1 MEFKNYNY
9 DAIKY
14 FIAVASHGSLS
25 KASYSLGISES
36 ALSQSMKNL
45 EQSLN
50 VILFHRNTRGIILTK
65 EGKTLYEKAQIGNEY
80 FKEAIIN
87 TLRTNQ
93 NNPLQTFKI
102 SAPTSIL
109 NNYIIPIMKKMTKKY
124 KNTNFIFTSST
135 KESNII
141 EKLQKQEI
149 DLIINKT
156 SRSFIPKEIKTT
168 TISEHDYCFTYNPKH
183 FKLNTNVTTKELE
196 NYPIII
202 KQRKGKNDNSWMN
215 ATFKKFIVCKN
226 DETVLNLINN
236 GIGIGL
242 YPKQLAQKEK
252 LEIFHLKNYTP
263 IKRTIKA
270 FYLENNEIA
279 KDFMKEIAKLV

>member
-252 LEIFHLKNYTP
+252 LEILHLKNYTP

-279 KDFMKEIAKLV
+279 KDFMKEISKLV